1 MNSENHR
8 IAVIAGSTGLVG
20 HELLQLLQND
30 STYDKVYCLVRKSS
44 NLKHPRV
51 AELVIDFDRIPE
63 SLSEIKSVDDI
74 YCCLGTTIKT
84 VGGSKEAFRKVDH
97 DYPLAL
103 AKWGESMNAKKM
115 LVVSAMG
122 ADANSSIF
130 YNKTKG
136 EMENDISKLKIES
149 ITFFRPSLLIGDRKE
164 NRPGEKIGIAI
175 AKALSF
181 LFIGLL
187 KNYKGIHV
195 KKVAAAMLIAS
206 RKQSR
211 GVEVILS
218 GQMNE

>member
-1 MNSENHR
+1 MNPENHR

-84 VGGSKEAFRKVDH
+84 VGGSKEAFYKVDH

-103 AKWGESMNAKKM
+103 AKWGESIGAKM
-115 LVVSAMG
+115 LLVVSAMG
-122 ADANSSIF
+122 ANSDSSIF

-136 EMENDISKLKIES
+136 EMENDISKLNIPS
-149 ITFFRPSLLIGDRKE
+149 ITFFRPSLLIGNRKE

-175 AKALSF
+175 FKALSF
-181 LFIGLL
+181 LFVGPL

-195 KKVAAAMLIAS
+195 TKVAEAIIVAS
-206 RKQSR
+206 KKQNV
-211 GVEVILS
+211 GVEAILS
-218 GQMNE
+218 GQMND